1 MYISVRLIR
10 HPLIRQ
16 FAQFV
21 TSFYPLEKFCSANTS
36 FAVSLLM
43 SEQLECVGIQTII
56 KDLYLR
62 IVAPHEFVYGSFTPG
77 AKRNPTFHWEN
88 VGSLCSLLKI

>member
-1 MYISVRLIR
+1 M
-10 HPLIRQ
+10 
-16 FAQFV
+16 
-21 TSFYPLEKFCSANTS
+21 C
-36 FAVSLLM
+36 
-43 SEQLECVGIQTII
+43 GIQTII